1 MKFLDLVTFV
11 PVNEWLASM
20 ECGGHVIIGHIEAY
34 SCKKTSSDR
43 KLYKSLQMSGS
54 FNTSGEVAVATTSS
68 SGLLIPTP
76 VSVPIAVPAASV
88 GGASPQNSSPQGL
101 SAPVPIQKAGEG
113 SGSGSGSGSPLSPVF
128 SSGSL
133 VGGSVASDENNTFVH
148 LIATLNAAMPDYDFT
163 CAKSEH
169 FTRVTVYELMNHV
182 KTALEGA
189 EHLDRPV
196 PLADLWSA
204 LEQEVQLQQCEAF
217 TYQPPPDSDPFLED
231 DVIWAM
237 NYFMYN
243 RNIKR
248 IVFLTLSCQRPGSM
262 APISP
267 STTPSLPASI
277 ASRPG
282 LPDSPTPA
290 MDDQPFG
297 FRGINIDNDD
307 DDDDDDDMMD

>member
-1 MKFLDLVTFV
+1 LDLVTFV
-11 PVNEWLASM
+11 PLNEWLSSM
-20 ECGGHVIIGHIEAY
+20 ECGGHVITGHVEAY
-34 SCKKTSSDR
+34 SCKKTSNDR

-54 FNTSGEVAVATTSS
+54 FNTSEEAAVISTSS
-68 SGLLIPTP
+68 GGI
-76 VSVPIAVPAASV
+76 PIAVPVASI
-88 GGASPQNSSPQGL
+88 GGIPPQNSAQQSI
-101 SAPVPIQKAGEG
+101 SAPVPIQKTGEG
-113 SGSGSGSGSPLSPVF
+113 SGAGSPTSGSSPHSPPY
-128 SSGSL
+128 SSGPL

-169 FTRVTVYELMNHV
+169 FTRVTVYELVNHI

-189 EHLDRPV
+189 QHLDRPV
-196 PLADLWSA
+196 PIADLWAA

-248 IVFLTLSCQRPGSM
+248 MVFLTLSCERPGM

-267 STTPSLPASI
+267 STTPSLPSSF

-282 LPDSPTPA
+282 LPDSPVPA
-290 MDDQPFG
+290 MDEPFG
-297 FRGINIDNDD
+297 FRSADVDD
-307 DDDDDDDMMD
+307 DDDDDDDRMD